1 MAERRGAS
9 YALGMAARKIQ
20 IALDEELV
28 SRAGDRAADSD
39 AADSE
44 VIAAAVTAF
53 LGFAALDEAQAEG
66 GLPEDEADA
75 LAVDEVRAYR
85 AARGRAA

>member
-1 MAERRGAS
+1 MAT
-9 YALGMAARKIQ
+9 RKIQ
-20 IALDEELV
+20 IELDEDLV
-28 SRAGDRAADSD
+28 SRARDRAAG
-39 AADSE
+39 AAAPDSE

-66 GLPEDEADA
+66 GLPEDEADT

-85 AARGRAA
+85 AARGHAA